1 MRILGVLAMM
11 TIRQIT
17 GVLSLL
23 LLLVACSGEK
33 SDERRYLGS
42 AENCDAT
49 LSSCRVSD
57 GAISVALTMGPGVKP
72 LQPFSFTLLIEGGEV
87 AAQSVVADFQM
98 QGMDMGTN
106 RYRLQPQQGSWQ
118 ATVTLPVCSASRM
131 DWLAVVEFTLD
142 GEPLLAVFPFHTEAN

>member
-1 MRILGVLAMM
+1 MIRI
-11 TIRQIT
+11 RPIT

-33 SDERRYLGS
+33 GDERRHLGS
-42 AENCDAT
+42 AADCDAA

-57 GAISVALTMGPGVKP
+57 GAISVELTMGPVVKP
-72 LQPFSFTLLIEGGEV
+72 LQPFPFTLLIEGGEV

-98 QGMDMGTN
+98 QGMEMGTN

-142 GEPLLAVFPFHTEAN
+142 GKSLQAIFPFHTEAN